1 MVLIEGFE
9 VRRNRDAYY
18 KDIPIL
24 REPPKQLEPLR
35 FRGTSPSSS
44 QARSR
49 SRSRSRHSSLRD
61 NDDYHRS
68 RQIVPRPSSRRRSRH
83 HITDDDDDSMSLINR
98 FKLLAHLP
106 IATSSDSDSS
116 RSSSSRSHRPSHH
129 SHKPTRIRPCGP
141 TCNSN
146 PNLPRRLRSPSP
158 PPSPRTVRNRT
169 LLYGA
174 LATCATIGTANTFYQ
189 TTKARRLRKKG
200 IRDTEMCHA
209 EEKRTEQQGLLM
221 DVFGL
226 GCMAIG
232 VNNVRIGW
240 GRYNATRKEG
250 RERV

>member
-24 REPPKQLEPLR
+24 REPPKQLEPLH

-141 TCNSN
+141 TCTLQPHPPTTPPLPLPTSLPAHSPQPHPPLRRPRHLRHHRHGQHLL
-146 PNLPRRLRSPSP
+146 PNHQSPTLTQRRHPR
-158 PPSPRTVRNRT
+158 
-169 LLYGA
+169 YG
-174 LATCATIGTANTFYQ
+174 
-189 TTKARRLRKKG
+189 
-200 IRDTEMCHA
+200 
-209 EEKRTEQQGLLM
+209 
-221 DVFGL
+221 
-226 GCMAIG
+226 
-232 VNNVRIGW
+232 NV
-240 GRYNATRKEG
+240 
-250 RERV
+250 